1 MWQGLVKLPAGD
13 RVMTPLLRATPYCCI
28 CGMPVQL
35 SSCKFDERGQPVH
48 EDCYVA
54 KLLLDSKGDG
64 YPSFPSRYKTSAKAR
79 PELARKAD

>member
-28 CGMPVQL
+28 CGRTVQL

-48 EDCYVA
+48 EDCYVVN
-54 KLLLDSKGDG
+54 LPPDSSAHKF
-64 YPSFPSRYKTSAKAR
+64 PSFPSEYKTSA
-79 PELARKAD
+79 

>member
-13 RVMTPLLRATPYCCI
+13 AVMTPLLRATPYCCI

-48 EDCYVA
+48 EDCYVV
-54 KLLLDSKGDG
+54 KLPPDSRAHKF
-64 YPSFPSRYKTSAKAR
+64 PSFPSEYKTSA
-79 PELARKAD
+79 

>member
-13 RVMTPLLRATPYCCI
+13 VVMTPLLRATPYCCI
-28 CGMPVQL
+28 CGMFVQL

-54 KLLLDSKGDG
+54 KLAPASRAHKF
-64 YPSFPSRYKTSAKAR
+64 PSFPCEYETTA
-79 PELARKAD
+79 

>member
-1 MWQGLVKLPAGD
+1 MWRGLVKLPAGD
-13 RVMTPLLRATPYCCI
+13 PVMTPLLRATPYCCM

-54 KLLLDSKGDG
+54 KLAPKTAGAHKF
-64 YPSFPSRYKTSAKAR
+64 PSFPNKYKTSA
-79 PELARKAD
+79 